1 MQKQADA
8 IESMNEKIDN
18 MSDKVDTK
26 IDGMSERVENAVGK
40 LDKRITEIEME
51 PADKWKKVS
60 FEIVRYIVLAVVG
73 VAVGYLIKGGV

>member
-40 LDKRITEIEME
+40 LDKRITEIEKE
-51 PADKWKKVS
+51 PGERWKKIS
-60 FEIVRYIVLAVVG
+60 FEIIKYVVLAVVG
-73 VAVGYLIKGGV
+73 VAVGYFINGGV